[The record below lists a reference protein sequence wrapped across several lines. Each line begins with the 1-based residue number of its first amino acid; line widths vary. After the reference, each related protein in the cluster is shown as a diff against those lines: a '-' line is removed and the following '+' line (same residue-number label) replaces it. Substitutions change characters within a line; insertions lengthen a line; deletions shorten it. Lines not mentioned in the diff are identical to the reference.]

1 MPQPAFDRLA
11 RPALDVLGAV
21 LIAAACVA
29 VLYYWDP
36 TRVWFKRI
44 MATDGAMHETVDSR
58 FRDWNAAAFI
68 HVRDAATLA
77 DTRRRLIRVIWG
89 DGGLPAAALP
99 DGIVRDVDKSGPGG
113 IECPSGP
120 REYVMKTLAC
130 EAGDYAGWDNL
141 AGIDDLRVTVRSPST
156 ATAYTASVA
165 RFRPLQGNGTL
176 IVYQHGYAGTYHA
189 QHRHLARLVA
199 AGFTVLAAN
208 LADYGDNLCR
218 DRAHEPWCIVTY
230 GTFDVPFPL
239 RVHFDP
245 LVKAINLALGDGD
258 LRDVAMV
265 GFSAGAWITA
275 VLAAV
280 DTRIR
285 ASYPVAGVMPRFLRI
300 GNESPPLQ
308 DYPPLTEV
316 AGMLDLFV
324 LGAVGPGRRQLQFF
338 NRHDRCCYNGTRS
351 RLYETAV
358 REAVGQAGGGA
369 FGVVI
374 DETHARHKIS
384 RWTFDRILGDL
395 GAP

>member
-1 MPQPAFDRLA
+1 MSQPGFARLA
-11 RPALDVLGAV
+11 RQALDGLGCVLV
-21 LIAAACVA
+21 AAACVA

-44 MATDGAMHETVDSR
+44 MATDGTQHEAADSR
-58 FRDWNAAAFI
+58 FRDWDATAFI
-68 HVRDAATLA
+68 RVRDAATLA
-77 DTRRRLIRVIWG
+77 DTRRRLVRVIWG
-89 DGGLPAAALP
+89 EDGLPADALP
-99 DGIVRDVDKSGPGG
+99 DGIARDVDKGGDGPSA
-113 IECPSGP
+113 CPSGP
-120 REYVMKTLAC
+120 REYVMKTLGC
-130 EAGDYAGWDNL
+130 EAAGYAGWDNL
-141 AGIDDLRVTVRSPST
+141 AGIDDLRVTVRSPSM
-156 ATAYTASVA
+156 ATAYTASLA
-165 RFRPLQGNGTL
+165 RFRPLRANGTL

-208 LADYGDNLCR
+208 LADYGDNLCP

-230 GTFDVPFPL
+230 GTFDVPLPL

-258 LRDVAMV
+258 VRDVAMI

-285 ASYPVAGVMPRFLRI
+285 SSYPIAGVMPRPLRL
-300 GNESPPLQ
+300 GRESPPLQ
-308 DYPPLTEV
+308 EYPPLTEV

-324 LGAVGPGRRQLQFF
+324 LGAAGPGRRQIQFF
-338 NRHDRCCYNGTRS
+338 NRYDRCCYNGTRS
-351 RLYETAV
+351 RLYEN
-358 REAVGQAGGGA
+358 AVGEAIRDAGGGA
-369 FGVVI
+369 FGVAI

-384 RWTFDRILGDL
+384 RWTFARILEDL